1 MATTIRTIHD
11 DEIAE
16 YRGALMGV
24 FGGDADDDP
33 NGSARFRAL
42 IDCSQAWAAFDGKHI
57 VATTATFNL
66 EMAVPG
72 GTLPMAGLTHV
83 TVRPTHRRRGL
94 LRELMACHL
103 ADAKTRGFAVSG
115 LWASEAKIYRR
126 FGYGLAAIHDEVT
139 IQNAHA
145 VNFIDGG
152 QRDELAWIDE
162 AEARAVMPGI
172 YDAATLQ
179 RPGVLRRTA
188 TWWHERRF
196 LEAPFVRKGASR
208 RRHVLAVR
216 GGTPVGYVTYRHRGG
231 LGGQNSAVEIV
242 ELLGVDQR
250 AEATLWQFVMRVDLF
265 PTVKWSNAPRDV
277 ALPWMVD
284 DWRHIARSCAD
295 NVWLRIE
302 DVSTALV
309 ARRYAVDANLRFA
322 VDGTTYEL
330 QVHNGQ
336 GQCVAVQAA
345 AELTIDR
352 AALGSLYLGSVPA
365 SQLAAA
371 GWLVGDAAVIA
382 RAEALFAW
390 PVAAWCPEI
399 F

>member
-11 DEIAE
+11 DEVADF
-16 YRGALMGV
+16 RSALMGV

-33 NGSARFRAL
+33 GGSARFRAL

-66 EMAVPG
+66 AMAVPG
-72 GTLPMAGLTHV
+72 GTLPIAGLTHV

-94 LRELMACHL
+94 LRELMACHF
-103 ADAKTRGFAVSG
+103 ADAKARGFAVSG

-145 VNFIDGG
+145 VNFIDGA

-162 AEARAVMPGI
+162 AEARAVMPGL
-172 YDAATLQ
+172 YDTATAQ

-188 TWWHERRF
+188 TWWQERRF

-208 RRHVLAVR
+208 RRHVLATR
-216 GGTPVGYVTYRHRGG
+216 GGAPVGYVTYRHRGG
-231 LGGQNSAVEIV
+231 LGGHDSAVEIV

-250 AEATLWQFVMRVDLF
+250 AEATLWQFVMRMDLF
-265 PTVKWSNAPRDV
+265 PTVKWSNAPRDLT
-277 ALPWMVD
+277 LPWMVD
-284 DWRHIARSCAD
+284 DWRSIARSCAD
-295 NVWLRIE
+295 NVWLRID
-302 DVSTALV
+302 DVGAALA
-309 ARRYAVDANLRFA
+309 ARRYVVDGNLRFA

-336 GQCVAVQAA
+336 GQCVVVQAA
-345 AELTIDR
+345 PELTIDR

-365 SQLAAA
+365 RQLAAA